1 MTSYFKVVFSLSL
14 QEYQI
19 IDFDKS
25 WATVA
30 LKLVCS
36 WGCGLIYLLF
46 LLLPDRCCCPL
57 FSSLMNPD
65 PPVPTS
71 TNSGELLRNGRG
83 YCYSSSAGN
92 LDENGGS
99 NGEMR
104 SDGTFMT
111 TASTLL
117 DRVDLVTQQPTTV
130 AIPQQPQQQPRR
142 SLSASNTSSI
152 HQNFSHM

>member
-1 MTSYFKVVFSLSL
+1 MISYFKVVFSLSL

-57 FSSLMNPD
+57 FSSLMNPG

-71 TNSGELLRNGRG
+71 TNSGEMLRNGRG
-83 YCYSSSAGN
+83 YCYSS
-92 LDENGGS
+92 GGS
-99 NGEMR
+99 HLDNENGEMR

-130 AIPQQPQQQPRR
+130 AIPQQPQQPRR

>member
-1 MTSYFKVVFSLSL
+1 MQHTAEALKVGRPGIKTVSLKLFPL

-65 PPVPTS
+65 PPVPTG
-71 TNSGELLRNGRG
+71 NSELLRNGRG
-83 YCYSSSAGN
+83 YCHSSSSAGN
-92 LDENGGS
+92 LDG
-99 NGEMR
+99 GEMR

-117 DRVDLVTQQPTTV
+117 DRVDLVATQQPV
-130 AIPQQPQQQPRR
+130 IQQQPRR
-142 SLSASNTSSI
+142 SLSANN

>member
-1 MTSYFKVVFSLSL
+1 MISYFKVVFSLSL

-71 TNSGELLRNGRG
+71 TNSGEMLRNGRG
-83 YCYSSSAGN
+83 YCYSS
-92 LDENGGS
+92 GGS
-99 NGEMR
+99 HLDNENGEMR

-117 DRVDLVTQQPTTV
+117 DRVDLVTQQPTSTV
-130 AIPQQPQQQPRR
+130 AVAQQPRR
-142 SLSASNTSSI
+142 SLSASNASS
-152 HQNFSHM
+152 NV